1 MIIDSAIANSVKKA
15 GIALLLGGCLLFPLS
30 AANVSFLVIETG
42 VREEGRIN
50 ESSTI
55 WENGLMDAFFDAG
68 HIVTNAPIMRL
79 NENPPREFPGE
90 AKKTLDEAVQGGAE
104 FFVLALLDYQG
115 ISPAANSALN
125 PRSVSLRLFSTNPYK
140 ILYERTYPA
149 GTSIQKNDRF
159 SYAQNAARLIVP
171 FLRDR

>member
-1 MIIDSAIANSVKKA
+1 MSDSVKKM
-15 GIALLLGGCLLFPLS
+15 GIAILLGGCLLFPLS
-30 AANVSFLVIETG
+30 AANISFLVIETG
-42 VREEGRIN
+42 VREEGRVN

-55 WENGLMDAFFDAG
+55 WENGLMDVFFDAG
-68 HIVTNAPIMRL
+68 HIVTNAPILRL
-79 NENPPREFPGE
+79 NETPSGEFPGE
-90 AKKTLDEAVQGGAE
+90 AREDLEEARLGGAE
-104 FFVLALLDYQG
+104 FFVLALLDYQETL
-115 ISPAANSALN
+115 PAANSGLN

-149 GTSIQKNDRF
+149 GASLQKNDRF

>member
-1 MIIDSAIANSVKKA
+1 MMSNLAKKA
-15 GIALLLGGCLLFPLS
+15 GILLLLGGCLLFPLS
-30 AANVSFLVIETG
+30 AANISFLVIETG
-42 VREEGRIN
+42 VREEDRAN

-55 WENGLMDAFFDAG
+55 WENGLMDVFFDAG

-79 NENPPREFPGE
+79 HENPSEEFPGE
-90 AKKTLDEAVQGGAE
+90 AQRELDEAFLGGAE

-115 ISPAANSALN
+115 IVPAANSVLN
-125 PRSVSLRLFSTNPYK
+125 PRSVSLRLFSTKPYK

-149 GTSIQKNDRF
+149 GTSLRKNDRF

-171 FLRDR
+171 FLRNR